1 MVEIIEHGTNYKST
15 KLECIKDGVSRT
27 IKTIVKFEYLSSNH
41 RGKRAFYMCDIKG
54 HPLLDP
60 IRFISSDEMLGMSDS
75 SKRIMLV
82 HLVGLYN
89 FLSAFET
96 TIQELVN
103 DRKLII
109 LFIHFLCKIDYI
121 SDSEQIYM
129 KFLKPLAVD
138 TMKRYFETSKNY
150 FRWLGINENAEIFS
164 LIYTKLIRGKKA
176 LSSLKAKGLY
186 SPEGVIETELLSKLF
201 IYSKEK
207 NFTLYLGERILF
219 ETGMRVG
226 TMLGITEED
235 IYYDVDS
242 NGNILRYF
250 IRVRNRFSDK
260 EFQSVKNLPNV
271 NSSSFKPNFKLEKEA
286 IDYHTYTISYSLYKD
301 IKKKIELNHKLSF
314 TTKAC
319 KKNYNNARADRY
331 LPFIPIPYSY
341 NHYVFLNNIC
351 SVMTENNWNKTY
363 LKPALDAVGISH
375 DVGIKKNGLNHLF
388 RHTAFSLLVSK
399 GYLRDDAEK
408 LAFLKNS
415 TPSTILTYF
424 NPNKST
430 IDKVVQIQE
439 NLFDNLIEG
448 NTNLNEIKTIQEDNE
463 AYGLAMV
470 GDLDD

>member
-1 MVEIIEHGTNYKST
+1 MIEIIEHGTNYKST

-27 IKTIVKFEYLSSNH
+27 IKTIIKYEYLSSNH

-54 HPLLDP
+54 HPILDP
-60 IRFISSDEMLGMSDS
+60 IRFISSDEMLGTADS

-96 TIQELVN
+96 TIQELIN

-109 LFIHFLCKIDYI
+109 LFIHFLCKMDYI

-129 KFLKPLAVD
+129 KFLKPLSVD
-138 TMKRYFETSKNY
+138 SMNKYLNTVKSY
-150 FRWLGINENAEIFS
+150 FRWLGTNENAEIFNPVYMK
-164 LIYTKLIRGKKA
+164 IIRGKKS
-176 LSSLKAKGLY
+176 LSSIKAKGLY
-186 SPEGVIETELLSKLF
+186 SPEGIIETELLSKLF

-207 NFTLYLGERILF
+207 DFTLYLGERILF

-235 IYYDVDS
+235 IYYDVDK
-242 NGNILRYF
+242 NGNILHYF

-271 NSSSFKPNFKLEKEA
+271 ISSDFKPNFRTEKES
-286 IDYHTYTISYSLYKD
+286 INYHTYTISYSLYKEL
-301 IKKKIELNHKLSF
+301 KKKIALNYKLSL
-314 TTKAC
+314 TTKFC
-319 KKNYNNARADRY
+319 KDNYNKAKADRY
-331 LPFIPIPYSY
+331 LPFVPISHSK
-341 NHYVFLNNIC
+341 NRYVFLNKHC
-351 SVMTENNWNKTY
+351 SVMTENNWNDRY

-375 DVGIKKNGLNHLF
+375 DKSIKKNGLNHLF
-388 RHTAFSLLVSK
+388 RHTAFSLLISK

-424 NPNKST
+424 NPNKAT